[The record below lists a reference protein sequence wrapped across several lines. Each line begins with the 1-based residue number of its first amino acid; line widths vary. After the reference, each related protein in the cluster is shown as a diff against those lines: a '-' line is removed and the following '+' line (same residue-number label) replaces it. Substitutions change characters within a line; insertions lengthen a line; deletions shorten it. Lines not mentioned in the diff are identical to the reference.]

1 MKEFLNIFIA
11 VARSTRSR
19 AAVAAPLFNT
29 QDVWLSPLPRL
40 LRPGESDWR
49 VQVEAGASCYSHPA
63 VVAVA
68 PLLSLSLA
76 RGSRGE
82 ASPLSSAE
90 ASGCCAHGSPGS
102 ATARGVTM
110 RCGAPPSLLSLPLP
124 PPHARCRSDAT
135 HLASTAAHASP
146 HTIITINHTGGGS
159 DHLTGEPGAE
169 A

>member
-1 MKEFLNIFIA
+1 MIMEEFLNIFIA

-68 PLLSLSLA
+68 PLLSLSRARLTGGSVSPILSRSVRLLRARKPWICDGARCDDALRRASLA
-76 RGSRGE
+76 
-82 ASPLSSAE
+82 PLSSA
-90 ASGCCAHGSPGS
+90 
-102 ATARGVTM
+102 
-110 RCGAPPSLLSLPLP
+110 PPSPCTLQKRRHTPRVHSRSRQ
-124 PPHARCRSDAT
+124 PPHHHHYQSHRRRIGSSHGRTRC
-135 HLASTAAHASP
+135 
-146 HTIITINHTGGGS
+146 
-159 DHLTGEPGAE
+159 
-169 A
+169 